1 MFVTSF
7 FGLVTHLTCTLAHCF
22 VLQSEEEGVLK
33 VALTA
38 MMENSELYRRY
49 SEAFTHKK
57 LRLPNTSSGLSFR
70 ILKLAFMQL
79 NSDDNILNRF
89 SLLHI
94 CIHVFQLDLA
104 RLVQVMRPLDT
115 LLALTEKIPD
125 DPFTP
130 VVSPSPTASFLKSI
144 QESGI
149 VLGQPGD
156 MSSYVVKILFS
167 ALLGTMF
174 GDDPEGSGVQ
184 DNLSLWYEVYHDV
197 VSMWLHVCELSVCT
211 D

>member
-1 MFVTSF
+1 MFD
-7 FGLVTHLTCTLAHCF
+7 
-22 VLQSEEEGVLK
+22 LQSEDEGVMK

-38 MMENSELYRRY
+38 MMSSSELYRKY

-57 LRLPNTSSGLSFR
+57 LRLANTSAGLSFR

-115 LLALTEKIPD
+115 LLSLTQNIPD
-125 DPFTP
+125 DPFAAVT
-130 VVSPSPTASFLKSI
+130 SPSPTASFLKSI

-156 MSSYVVKILFS
+156 TSSYVLKILFS

-174 GDDPEGSGVQ
+174 GDDPEGSAVQ
-184 DNLSLWYEVYHDV
+184 KNLCLWYTVYHDV
-197 VSMWLHVCELSVCT
+197 VREECPE
-211 D
+211 DA